1 MNLLLTDLQIE
12 AVGHYQLGLSKL
24 HSMIKR
30 LNAHA
35 NEHGL
40 DIRPLP
46 DYPLALSL
54 SDSQN
59 LVAAHCREVDAI
71 NARAAEKRLERLAA

>member
-1 MNLLLTDLQIE
+1 MSLLTDTQIE
-12 AVGHYQLGLSKL
+12 AVGRYQVGLSKI
-24 HSMIKR
+24 HAAITN
-30 LNAHA
+30 LNNHA
-35 NEHGL
+35 AEHGL
-40 DIRPLP
+40 DIRAIP

-71 NARAAEKRLERLAA
+71 NARAQQARMERRAA

>member
-1 MNLLLTDLQIE
+1 MSQLLTDEQIF
-12 AVGHYQLGLSKL
+12 AVGRYQSGLSKL
-24 HSMIKR
+24 LTAIR
-30 LNAHA
+30 NLNAHA

-71 NARAAEKRLERLAA
+71 NARAQQARMGRVAA